1 MPLTPHPTLNGAYF
15 FDDWAGMGKEKY
27 RVYDIPEIS
36 TPEQRTIFE
45 KNKIYTSEVN
55 NPFVFPSSSVNT
67 VGTGDIIA
75 TCAIVKALSQGQ
87 FGQFPLYAFT
97 DEGVWALEVGADG
110 KYTAKHPVTRDV
122 CINPDSIT
130 QIDTAVLFATERGI
144 MMLSGSNSVCI
155 SDIINSKTTFSIDSL
170 PYLKQI
176 TQSSKQATSSLPT
189 YIPFHD
195 FIRECRMLYDYTQ
208 QRIIVYNPNQK
219 YAYIY
224 SLKSK
229 QWGMMEASI
238 VSSVNSYPYAYAM
251 VKNDDGKIIVVDYS
265 SEDFTSPVKGV
276 VVTRPLKLDAPD
288 ILKTVNAVIQRGY
301 FKTGHIKTLL
311 YGSRDL
317 LNWHLITSSN
327 THRINNV
334 SGTPYKYFRIVLLC
348 DFGKEE
354 SVSGCSL
361 EYKQRFINRL
371 R

>member
-1 MPLTPHPTLNGAYF
+1 
-15 FDDWAGMGKEKY
+15 
-27 RVYDIPEIS
+27 
-36 TPEQRTIFE
+36 
-45 KNKIYTSEVN
+45 
-55 NPFVFPSSSVNT
+55 
-67 VGTGDIIA
+67 
-75 TCAIVKALSQGQ
+75 
-87 FGQFPLYAFT
+87 
-97 DEGVWALEVGADG
+97 
-110 KYTAKHPVTRDV
+110 
-122 CINPDSIT
+122 
-130 QIDTAVLFATERGI
+130 
-144 MMLSGSNSVCI
+144 
-155 SDIINSKTTFSIDSL
+155 
-170 PYLKQI
+170 
-176 TQSSKQATSSLPT
+176 
-189 YIPFHD
+189 
-195 FIRECRMLYDYTQ
+195 MLYDYTQ

-288 ILKTVNAVIQRGY
+288 ILKTVNAIIQRGY

-361 EYKQRFINRL
+361 EYKQRFTNRL